1 MIFSQDN
8 LKQVRDFIESAKS
21 ILIIGHRSPDG
32 DAVGSTLALQHYCYS
47 LGKQSEVLMPDG
59 FPPFLNW
66 LPGSEAIHFYDGD
79 SEAGQ
84 ERLKTADLI
93 FCLDFNRMDRVG
105 PMSKHLIDA
114 SCPKVVID
122 HHLDPSTAFDLMFS
136 ETTASSTCELV
147 YRLVEAMGDTE
158 SQTKEFFTCIYTG
171 LLTDTGSFK
180 YNVYPTT
187 FRIAGHIVSKGIVP
201 QDIQSSLFDVNSLNR
216 LQLLGTL
223 LSERLLHFPEHRAS
237 LMTMT
242 AEILQKY
249 DYQPGDTEGFVNY
262 GLSLQDCT
270 FTALASEKDGVVKIS
285 FRSKGDVDVNVL
297 ANEAF
302 GGGGHKNAAGAR
314 TEKSLAEVEAIITDI
329 IKTRL

>member
-32 DAVGSTLALQHYCYS
+32 DAVGSTLALQHYLQS
-47 LGKQSEVLMPDG
+47 LNKKSDVLMPDG
-59 FPPFLNW
+59 FPPFLKW
-66 LPGSEAIHFYDGD
+66 LPGSEGIHFYDGD

-122 HHLDPSTAFDLMFS
+122 HHLDPSTAFDQMFS

-147 YRLVEAMGDTE
+147 YRLVEALGDTE

-201 QDIQSSLFDVNSLNR
+201 QDVQSSLFDVNSLNR
-216 LQLLGTL
+216 LKLLGTL
-223 LSERLLHFPEHRAS
+223 LSVRLKHFPEHKAS

-285 FRSKGDVDVNVL
+285 FRSKGDVDVNVI

-314 TEKSLAEVEAIITDI
+314 TEKSLEEVEAIITNI
-329 IKTRL
+329 IKTKL